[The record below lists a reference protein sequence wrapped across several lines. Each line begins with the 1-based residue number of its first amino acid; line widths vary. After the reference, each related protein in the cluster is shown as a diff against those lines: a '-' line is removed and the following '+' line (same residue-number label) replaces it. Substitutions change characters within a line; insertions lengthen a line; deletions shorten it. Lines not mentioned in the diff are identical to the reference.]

1 MLPFDPWVEAVLAA
15 VPGGKRLLP
24 MKDRL
29 ASFADQGF
37 QGVGNIVAMA
47 LFAHALPRGDF
58 GALGVAIGLYYFAF
72 GLHRSAVV
80 LQFIVSTARPG
91 AFEAEDRRA
100 WFWLNALLVLALCG
114 GLSLLAV
121 AALAVRG
128 PVTQEPLFVKALQ
141 AALIMTPCLLMAEFS
156 RRLLY
161 QAHLPASAALA
172 GVLQFGVM
180 LGVAIGANRWG
191 GGLTWA
197 ALAWGAG
204 GLASLAVSL
213 LILPP
218 GAPGGLRHGLTRWL
232 ENPANVL
239 WQSLNTIPYSIANSS
254 LTVMVGAFG
263 GGVAAATFNVAKTLA
278 NPATAMVSAVD
289 SLDKP
294 RAARALAHGGLPAL
308 RASIRRTRRLLV
320 LLTGGY
326 LLAIVLLADIVVPLA
341 FGPAYQGAEL
351 SVRVLAAGFFLM
363 CLNQPSE
370 TLLIVLGAGRLM
382 FLTRVV
388 AAVATVAGLALFARH
403 GVLGA
408 AAAVTVAQLINL
420 GGLMAAES
428 KALADA
434 RAWATKA
441 PDATTDDASLVESR
455 QVGS

>member
-1 MLPFDPWVEAVLAA
+1 LLSFDPWVETVLAA
-15 VPGGKRLLP
+15 VPGGRRLLAL
-24 MKDRL
+24 KDRL

-37 QGVGNIVAMA
+37 QGVGNIIAMA
-47 LFAHALPRGDF
+47 LFAHTLPRGDF
-58 GALGVAIGLYYFAF
+58 GALGVAIGLYYFVF

-91 AFEAEDRRA
+91 AFEAKDRRA

-114 GLSLLAV
+114 GLSLLAIG
-121 AALAVRG
+121 ALALRG
-128 PVTQEPLFVKALQ
+128 PVAQEPLFVKALQ
-141 AALIMTPCLLMAEFS
+141 AALVMTPCLLMAEFS

-180 LGVAIGANRWG
+180 LGVAIAANRLG

-197 ALAWGAG
+197 ALAWSAG

-213 LILPP
+213 LVMPP
-218 GAPGGLRHGLTRWL
+218 GAPGGLRHGLARWL
-232 ENPANVL
+232 ENPGNVL
-239 WQSLNTIPYSIANSS
+239 WQCLNTIPYSIANSS
-254 LTVMVGAFG
+254 LTVIVGAFG

-294 RAARALAHGGLPAL
+294 RAARALAQGGLPAL
-308 RASIRRTRRLLV
+308 RDSIGRTRRLLV

-326 LLAIVLLADIVVPLA
+326 LLVVMLLAHLVVPLA

-351 SVRVLAAGFFLM
+351 SVRVLAVGFFLM

-382 FLTRVV
+382 FLTRLV
-388 AAVATVAGLALFARH
+388 AAIATVAGLALAARH

-420 GGLMAAES
+420 AGLMMAES

-434 RAWATKA
+434 RTWAVRGPDPA
-441 PDATTDDASLVESR
+441 PDDESLVESG